1 MRYVIIG
8 GSIAGLSAAQAICE
22 QDRAAD
28 IRVITGEKAGPY
40 YRPVVP
46 YLISGQK
53 SEQDISY
60 AEDPLT
66 GKNIVPVLGTATRV
80 DEKRKEVQLASGG
93 RLSYDALLIATGS
106 VPLKPRIPG
115 LDGEGVYPLRTM
127 DQAVRVREAA
137 KTAGSAVVI
146 GGGLVGIKAA
156 LALRE
161 LRRTTGTGPRDV
173 TVVETLPEILNGRL
187 DRIGGRIV
195 RAAVEQEGVTVLTKK
210 SIAKVIRDQ
219 GVVTGV
225 KLSTRETLPADLVVV
240 AAGVRPNI
248 SCLKGSGVRTNKGVL
263 VDDFL
268 RTSVAGIYAAGDVVE
283 GRELLSK
290 KKCVSGL
297 WGNAVEMGR
306 LAGTNMAGGKASY
319 PGFLSVMNASEIAG
333 VPFVSVGLIEA
344 VGGKYRV
351 SSHENGKSCW
361 KLVFEKDHLVGAVLV
376 GDLKNA
382 GIYTALIKN
391 QVPIARARDRVEK
404 RTATYADLLA
414 R

>member
-8 GSIAGLSAAQAICE
+8 GSIAGLSAAQAIRE
-22 QDRAAD
+22 QDTAAD
-28 IRVITGEKAGPY
+28 IRIITGEKAGPY
-40 YRPVVP
+40 YRPIIP

-60 AEDPLT
+60 PEDPLK
-66 GKNIVPVLGTATRV
+66 GKAIFSVLGTAIKV
-80 DEKRKEVQLASGG
+80 DGKKKEVLLASGE
-93 RLSYDALLIATGS
+93 RLPYDALLLATGS

-115 LDGEGVYPLRTM
+115 LDGEGVYPLRNE
-127 DQAVRVREAA
+127 DQAIRIRDAA
-137 KTAGSAVVI
+137 KTAASAVVI

-161 LRRTTGTGPRDV
+161 LCRTTGAGPENV
-173 TVVETLPEILNGRL
+173 TVVEMLPEILNGRL
-187 DRIGGRIV
+187 DQCGSRII

-210 SIAKVIRDQ
+210 SVAKVIRDK
-219 GVVTGV
+219 GAVTGV
-225 KLSTRETLPADLVVV
+225 KLSSGGTLPADLVVV

-248 SCLKGSGVRTNKGVL
+248 SCLKGSGVKTSKGVL
-263 VDDFL
+263 VDESL
-268 RTSVAGIYAAGDVVE
+268 RTNVAGIYAAGDVVE

-290 KKCVSGL
+290 KNTVSGL

-306 LAGTNMAGGKASY
+306 IAGMNMAGGKVSY

-344 VGGKYRV
+344 EGRKYRT
-351 SSHENGKSCW
+351 SSHENGKRYW
-361 KLVFEKDHLVGAVLV
+361 KLVFEGDHLVGAVLV

-391 QVPIARARDRVEK
+391 HVPIARARDRVEK
-404 RTATYADLLA
+404 RTATYADLLVG
-414 R
+414 